1 MGKSVLA
8 IISEDTP
15 LSAVSR
21 LQKSFVTISLPA
33 DPLLAP
39 PVASHPDML
48 ITIID
53 HTLFCHENYYTVASA
68 QIDAITAMC
77 HIRLVCTTGPRGP
90 EYPGDVGLNTLVLRD
105 RRKLIAKRA
114 SLAPELL
121 PYLAADTKQGY
132 AGCSSLYV
140 KGTILTADPSICWTA
155 ERLGIPVCA
164 LPYGEIVLPGYDTG
178 LIGGCGGVCNN
189 TVYLYG
195 NTGSCTPGRAL
206 KLFCHEANISIVELM
221 DAPLSDFGGI
231 QFIEIKKAL
240 YI

>member
-8 IISEDTP
+8 IISESAP
-15 LSAVSR
+15 PSAVSR
-21 LQKSFVTISLPA
+21 LKRSFVTILLPA
-33 DPLLAP
+33 DPLLAS

-53 HTLFCHENYYTVASA
+53 HTLFCHQSYYTVASA
-68 QIDAITAMC
+68 QINAITSMC
-77 HIRLVCTTGPRGP
+77 HLRLVRTTEPRGP
-90 EYPGDVGLNTLVLRD
+90 EYPMDVGLNTLVLQD
-105 RRKLIAKRA
+105 RQKLIARQA

-132 AGCSSLYV
+132 AGCSSLYIR
-140 KGTILTADPSICWTA
+140 GTILTADPSIRWTA
-155 ERLGIPVCA
+155 EKLGLRVYA
-164 LPYGEIVLPGYDTG
+164 LPSGEIFLPGYNTG

-206 KLFCHEANISIVELM
+206 KQFCHQVNIPIIELM

-231 QFIEIKKAL
+231 QFIEMA
-240 YI
+240 

>member
-8 IISEDTP
+8 IISE
-15 LSAVSR
+15 SAPPSTVSR
-21 LQKSFVTISLPA
+21 LQRSFVTILLPA

-48 ITIID
+48 MTVID
-53 HTLFCHENYYTVASA
+53 NTLYCHQNYYTTASA

-77 HIRLVCTTGPRGP
+77 HLRLVCTTGPRGP
-90 EYPGDVGLNTLVLRD
+90 EYPGDVGLNTLVLQD
-105 RRKLIAKRA
+105 RQKLIARQA
-114 SLAPELL
+114 SLATELL

-132 AGCSSLYV
+132 AGCSSLYI
-140 KGTILTADPSICWTA
+140 KGTILTADPSICQAA
-155 ERLGIPVCA
+155 EKLGIHVYA
-164 LPYGEIVLPGYDTG
+164 LPSGEILLPGYNTG
-178 LIGGCGGVCNN
+178 LIGGCGGIWDN

-195 NTGSCTPGRAL
+195 KTGSCAPGRAL
-206 KLFCHEANISIVELM
+206 KQFCHETNIPIVELIN
-221 DAPLSDFGGI
+221 APLSDYGGI

>member
-8 IISEDTP
+8 IISESAP
-15 LSAVSR
+15 PSAVSH
-21 LQKSFVTISLPA
+21 LQRSFVTISLPA
-33 DPLLAP
+33 DPFLAP

-53 HTLFCHENYYTVASA
+53 HTLFCHQGYYTAASV

-77 HIRLVCTTGPRGP
+77 HLRLVCTTGPRGP
-90 EYPGDVGLNTLVLRD
+90 EYPEDVGLNTLMLRD
-105 RRKLIAKRA
+105 RQKLIARQA
-114 SLAPELL
+114 SLATELL
-121 PYLAADTKQGY
+121 PYLAADTRQGY

-140 KGTILTADPSICWTA
+140 KGTILTADPSIRWAA
-155 ERLGIPVCA
+155 EKLGVRVFA
-164 LPYGEIVLPGYDTG
+164 LPSGEILLPGYDTG
-178 LIGGCGGVCNN
+178 LIGGCGGVWNN

-195 NTGSCTPGRAL
+195 NIRNCAPGRAL
-206 KLFCHEANISIVELM
+206 KQFCHEAGVSIVELL
-221 DAPLSDFGGI
+221 DAPLSDYGGI